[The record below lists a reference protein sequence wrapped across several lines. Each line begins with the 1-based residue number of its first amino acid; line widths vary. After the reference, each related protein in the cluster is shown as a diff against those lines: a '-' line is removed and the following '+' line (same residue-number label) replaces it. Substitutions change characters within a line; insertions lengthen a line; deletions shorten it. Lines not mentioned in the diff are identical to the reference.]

1 MRTEVRFADVLD
13 QHHAVGLLR
22 AALRS
27 GRLHHAYLFAGPA
40 GTGRSETAAAF
51 AQALQCQRYREDS
64 CGACEDC
71 RKVAAGVHPDVRWV
85 EPLEGKATIGIDQVR
100 EVRRES
106 GYGPYEGRWKVFVFR
121 PADAMQAE
129 AQSSLLKLL
138 EEPPGRVVF
147 VLVVESPHALLPTVV
162 SRCQL
167 VRFNLVPVAQIEH
180 ALRVQFG
187 VPAPRARVLAA
198 LSGGRAAWAAAA
210 SRDPDALAERDAV
223 VDRLVRVEEEGLWG
237 ALMAAEFL
245 AQDRSRILDRLEV
258 AALWYRD
265 LLVWRETADST
276 LLVNVDRQAEVARL
290 AERLE
295 PAALRERLA
304 AVEEAR
310 GAVRRNANP
319 RLALEAA
326 FLRFGAGE
334 AQVGRA

>member
-1 MRTEVRFADVLD
+1 VRFADVLD

-27 GRLHHAYLFAGPA
+27 GRLHHAYLFAGPS
-40 GTGRSETAAAF
+40 GTGRSEVASAF
-51 AQALQCQRYREDS
+51 AQALQCQRYQEDS
-64 CGACEDC
+64 CGGCEDC
-71 RKVAAGVHPDVRWV
+71 RKVASGVHPDVRWV
-85 EPLEGKATIGIDQVR
+85 EPLEGKVTIGIDQVR

-138 EEPPGRVVF
+138 EEPPERVVF
-147 VLVVESPHALLPTVV
+147 VLVAESPQALLPTVV

-187 VPAPRARVLAA
+187 VPAARARVLAA
-198 LSGGRAAWAAAA
+198 LSGGRAARAAAW
-210 SRDPDALAERDAV
+210 SQDPDALAERDAV
-223 VDRLVRVEEEGLWG
+223 VDRLVRVEDEGLWG
-237 ALMAAEFL
+237 ALQAAEFL
-245 AQDRSRILDRLEV
+245 AQDRSRVLDRLEV

-265 LLVWRETADST
+265 LLVWRETADPS
-276 LLVNVDRQAEVARL
+276 LLVNVDRQGEIERL
-290 AERLE
+290 AERLQ
-295 PAALRERLA
+295 PLALRERLA

-310 GAVRRNANP
+310 WAVRRNVNP

-334 AQVGRA
+334 APVGRA